1 MIRKIIIPL
10 ILLLILNSCGYS
22 PIYSTK
28 YQDFKIDNI
37 SFKGE
42 RKINEI
48 LRKRLVGY
56 TKITSAENIYDVI
69 INSSLQKNVDSKDK
83 KGNPT
88 QFSLRVNVDL
98 IVVDKFDKTFQ
109 INFNEN
115 APSTQCFNSQL
126 KRLVPTATSK
136 PSIIIGSNCS
146 IGSNVIIRNTIVK
159 PAPGNSNE
167 QDLTLS
173 SALTHFQLGE
183 TITNSDGTKVAKLLD
198 VKAD

>member
-1 MIRKIIIPL
+1 MIKKIIIPF
-10 ILLLILNSCGYS
+10 ILFLVLNSCGYS

-109 INFNEN
+109 INFNEK
-115 APSTQCFNSQL
+115 NSYNNKDKKFEL
-126 KRLVPTATSK
+126 KIYETS
-136 PSIIIGSNCS
+136 
-146 IGSNVIIRNTIVK
+146 
-159 PAPGNSNE
+159 
-167 QDLTLS
+167 
-173 SALTHFQLGE
+173 LTHNMSEKILSDIILFFQNL
-183 TITNSDGTKVAKLLD
+183 N
-198 VKAD
+198 

>member
-1 MIRKIIIPL
+1 MIKKIIIPF
-10 ILLLILNSCGYS
+10 ILFLVLNSCGYS

-109 INFNEN
+109 INFNEKN
-115 APSTQCFNSQL
+115 SYNNKDKKFELKIYENSLTQNMSEKIL
-126 KRLVPTATSK
+126 SD
-136 PSIIIGSNCS
+136 II
-146 IGSNVIIRNTIVK
+146 
-159 PAPGNSNE
+159 
-167 QDLTLS
+167 LY
-173 SALTHFQLGE
+173 FQNL
-183 TITNSDGTKVAKLLD
+183 N
-198 VKAD
+198 

>member
-1 MIRKIIIPL
+1 MIKKIIIPF
-10 ILLLILNSCGYS
+10 ILFLVLKSCGYS

-109 INFNEN
+109 INFNEK
-115 APSTQCFNSQL
+115 NSYNNKDKKFEL
-126 KRLVPTATSK
+126 KIYETS
-136 PSIIIGSNCS
+136 
-146 IGSNVIIRNTIVK
+146 
-159 PAPGNSNE
+159 
-167 QDLTLS
+167 
-173 SALTHFQLGE
+173 LTHNMSEKILSDIILFFQNL
-183 TITNSDGTKVAKLLD
+183 N
-198 VKAD
+198 

>member
-1 MIRKIIIPL
+1 MIKKIIIPF
-10 ILLLILNSCGYS
+10 ILVLVLNSCGYS

-28 YQDFKIDNI
+28 YQNFKIDNI

-109 INFNEN
+109 INFNEK
-115 APSTQCFNSQL
+115 NSYNNKDKKFEL
-126 KRLVPTATSK
+126 KIYETS
-136 PSIIIGSNCS
+136 
-146 IGSNVIIRNTIVK
+146 
-159 PAPGNSNE
+159 
-167 QDLTLS
+167 
-173 SALTHFQLGE
+173 LTHNMSEKILSDIILFFQNL
-183 TITNSDGTKVAKLLD
+183 N
-198 VKAD
+198 

>member
-1 MIRKIIIPL
+1 MIKKIIIPF
-10 ILLLILNSCGYS
+10 ILVLVLNSCGYS

-109 INFNEN
+109 INFNEK
-115 APSTQCFNSQL
+115 NSYNNKDKKFEL
-126 KRLVPTATSK
+126 KIYETS
-136 PSIIIGSNCS
+136 
-146 IGSNVIIRNTIVK
+146 
-159 PAPGNSNE
+159 
-167 QDLTLS
+167 
-173 SALTHFQLGE
+173 LTHNMSEKILSDIILFFQNL
-183 TITNSDGTKVAKLLD
+183 N
-198 VKAD
+198 